1 MTFPIIYNSTPCG
14 TLKVHREGLYT
25 VFSAESELRGGVL
38 RLWLGT
44 YSLGVMQPSGG
55 KLTLCRRLTKAQ
67 LAAVP
72 SFDRA
77 VLSHE
82 RPAAAPALQFAPSK
96 WQPRSDGTLISDSFI
111 AIPAELRRV
120 PPGVRLETIDG
131 RQYLLFR
138 Y

>member
-14 TLKVHREGLYT
+14 TLKVNREGLYT
-25 VFSAESELRGGVL
+25 VFSAESELRNGIL

-82 RPAAAPALQFAPSK
+82 KPAHTPFCQPSSSV
-96 WQPRSDGTLISDSFI
+96 WSARGDGTLISDSFI